1 MNRIVLP
8 CIYLWIAS
16 ALAIFNSRTG
26 TTMTSPFGHLRK
38 YAAIGLWAYA
48 ASWSTPAAAQS
59 PPTTVAYSIAAVF
72 NSDYPASDA
81 QWRGPVFTTGTVP
94 THITEIT
101 FGLTNT
107 APTAQATPRLFQL
120 DDSNLSANSDTT
132 AQRGSLPGFSLLA
145 HGKYALIF
153 SSTSGSAISLF
164 AHGVLAL
171 RSLAPPMG
179 LRRMCTLV

>member
-38 YAAIGLWAYA
+38 YAAIGLLAYA
-48 ASWSTPAAAQS
+48 ASWSTLASAQS

-72 NSDYPASDA
+72 YSDCPASDA

-107 APTAQATPRLFQL
+107 APTAQAKPRRAFF
-120 DDSNLSANSDTT
+120 NLTT
-132 AQRGSLPGFSLLA
+132 A
-145 HGKYALIF
+145 
-153 SSTSGSAISLF
+153 TSAPTAIP
-164 AHGVLAL
+164 L
-171 RSLAPPMG
+171 RNGAASPASHYWPMESM
-179 LRRMCTLV
+179 R